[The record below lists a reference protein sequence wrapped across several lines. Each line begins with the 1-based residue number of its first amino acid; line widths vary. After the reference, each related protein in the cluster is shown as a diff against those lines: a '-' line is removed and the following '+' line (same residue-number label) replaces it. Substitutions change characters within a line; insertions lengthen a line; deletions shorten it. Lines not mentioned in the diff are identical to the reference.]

1 MPVSEP
7 LSTTPFF
14 LRSKLL
20 ILTVLLIGIWIP
32 FQFWYGVWFG
42 RDLTDEQLAIYLGSD
57 SKQRLVQHALSQIG
71 ESMIAG
77 DPTVRQWYAH
87 IAGLVDNPS
96 TSLRAQAAWVM
107 GQDNTSEIFHTT
119 LLRNLKDPSPLVRRN
134 SSLSLVKFKD
144 QRAVHELRQML
155 SPWIVT
161 SPIQGKATLH
171 AELKQWV
178 HENIDLVTITAPDG
192 KTQSIRSEIG
202 GQISEMR
209 VKDGASV
216 DASQPLLVLAANPEH
231 AWEALR
237 GLFLIGQESDLPW
250 VQAYL
255 DNVHHG
261 EEIRAQA
268 ESTAAALR
276 GRSDT
281 PPEE

>member
-1 MPVSEP
+1 MQIPVVKRT
-7 LSTTPFF
+7 LFF
-14 LRSKLL
+14 RSKLL
-20 ILTVLLIGIWIP
+20 LLTVLLIGIWIP
-32 FQFWYGVWFG
+32 FQFGYGVWFG
-42 RDLTDEQLAIYLGSD
+42 RDLTDEQLAIYLSSD

-71 ESMIAG
+71 ERMIAG
-77 DPTVRQWYAH
+77 DPTVRKWYAH

-107 GQDNTSEIFHTT
+107 GHDHTSEIFHMT

-161 SPIQGKATLH
+161 SPIQGRANLQ
-171 AELKQWV
+171 AEIKQWV
-178 HENIDLVTITAPDG
+178 HEDVDLVTITAPDG
-192 KTQSIRSEIG
+192 KTQSIKSEIG
-202 GQISEMR
+202 GQISEIR

-216 DASQPLLVLAANPEH
+216 YASQPLLVLAANPEH

-237 GLFLIGQESDLPW
+237 GLFLIGQKSDLPW

-255 DNVHHG
+255 DNTHHS

-281 PPEE
+281 PVEE